1 MVGVGVPSN
10 KTQCPFLDKDQEYVV
25 FGGNGRR
32 AGLGYQPVGR
42 TNKGWLSKLMV
53 PHERAPGRETKA
65 SQLRRLRFLLSNLVP
80 RLQEN
85 FGIVAVAHHPGS
97 NEWRGPDALA
107 KLAMTESGF
116 DWLQKT
122 TIRFYAPEDWTTR
135 WRNLLCARLG
145 YQSIPKNSSEVF
157 TGQRKRDP
165 KRVDNLVQFL
175 KERKLTQAK
184 FAAAL
189 SKHFGMTFS
198 EKRVQIHLSG
208 KRDKQDFWDFVWLY
222 LDFISTSESAI
233 SLTDSDTTG
242 RSKSQ
247 DDLSQDRASHKPKPK
262 TSQNSNEAE

>member
-1 MVGVGVPSN
+1 
-10 KTQCPFLDKDQEYVV
+10 
-25 FGGNGRR
+25 
-32 AGLGYQPVGR
+32 
-42 TNKGWLSKLMV
+42 
-53 PHERAPGRETKA
+53 
-65 SQLRRLRFLLSNLVP
+65 
-80 RLQEN
+80 
-85 FGIVAVAHHPGS
+85 
-97 NEWRGPDALA
+97 
-107 KLAMTESGF
+107 
-116 DWLQKT
+116 
-122 TIRFYAPEDWTTR
+122 
-135 WRNLLCARLG
+135 
-145 YQSIPKNSSEVF
+145 VF

-222 LDFISTSESAI
+222 LDFISTSESDI